1 MTLNWCHYQLHHSYT
16 IAGMINLGNR
26 RMLHCWSTMY
36 IGILEHYCNY
46 GIIMWPFEDNFVWD
60 RFFTASHGVNEF

>member
-1 MTLNWCHYQLHHSYT
+1 
-16 IAGMINLGNR
+16 
-26 RMLHCWSTMY
+26 MY

-60 RFFTASHGVNEF
+60 GFFTASHGVNEF